1 MSKTVKVTYN
11 SNTLETVITVDG
23 KEFDTSRI
31 NGREIADWAYPFMM
45 RKVKW
50 NGFYE
55 EMVEALDGEKEFNL
69 VFDGPDEALEELKE
83 AWEDAPV
90 HIIEESE
97 ISPAVIIEYNAD
109 TLTTNITVNG
119 QPFDTSRINGRE
131 IEDWVYPFQIR
142 KVKWNGIFEELSV
155 VVDSEN
161 FTIEFVGDE
170 KWIDILREECP
181 ENITIYLGEKN
192 ADKNGMDVGE
202 EVTSDN
208 CILLSGLCAELINI
222 KKDLFSKLCSE
233 LIQRRYYIACIDE
246 KFPDLAVA
254 RANEIKI
261 KRNENIEIIESVA
274 RQLEDSYWYRFSL
287 RSIPYDFGKK
297 YANELRELADKMQK
311 EYPLLSAD
319 EFYQEGKKLY
329 DCKEFEQ
336 AVYCFNRAADMGN
349 KLSLKSLGECY
360 FYGNGVKKSLSKAYK
375 WYKKASEQISN
386 DADVMYMMGYCY
398 NNSIGVT
405 ADLNEAI
412 KWYTKAANV
421 GHKEA
426 KTALQEAQTKL
437 EEESCYKK
445 AVPIQEEN
453 KKTESAEELYH
464 QADVCDDEEE
474 AFRLLKKSADLGY
487 AEAQCL
493 IGQFYYL
500 GEIVDEDD
508 EQAYNYF
515 KKAAEQ
521 NNAEAQYWMGELY
534 YNGYGVK
541 EDESEA
547 VKWYRKSANNGF
559 ADAMLSLGDCYFY
572 GEGVKENIQEAI
584 SWYKKGADKGDF
596 GCQYA
601 LANCYWNG
609 NGVKENKGL
618 AFSLF
623 EKSAEQGYALANN
636 KLGLIYDEG
645 EYKKADVNKA
655 IEYYQRAADA
665 GLAVAMYN
673 LGVNLY
679 IEMNDVDNAIEW
691 LEKALEAGHENAQ
704 EMLDRIENETSD
716 YDSFDDEKG
725 TEYYQKASDLRERDY
740 EERWKDYDEDFEMC
754 DDNEE
759 SIDYN
764 EGICK
769 DFEEDFEEDFEK
781 DRCLM
786 LEENEIITEEEFL
799 RVMATFI
806 KPDCLEKIIDFFKR
820 YTSAKIDE
828 YNKLEKYID
837 EFFDLEIEIVDDN
850 DDVSEDIAI
859 DFVSRLK
866 TGMKY
871 NENIITQTLGWFCN
885 SVLKQ
890 IINRN
895 EKEFQNE
902 MLYLKSVYPKLK
914 NLIEELKKDFDS
926 NCDKI
931 LEFIKETDDNSPEE
945 SCIIPHALFYYFNSA
960 NDKNYN
966 KLNEIKKQ
974 DKKTSTAS
982 TVGTAVAGG
991 LLSFIPVVGVPLA
1004 LGAGVGIGHLTGKS
1018 TGDKYEME
1026 FRKFSNKVRDFFYH
1040 FSIVYIMWLVSDKI
1054 LDELKSEAEEEAG
1067 LNSSDLDFYNK
1078 DNFFDEI

>member
-69 VFDGPDEALEELKE
+69 VFDGPDGALEELKE

-97 ISPAVIIEYNAD
+97 KSPAVIIEYNAD

-170 KWIDILREECP
+170 KWINILREKCP
-181 ENITIYLGEKN
+181 ENITI
-192 ADKNGMDVGE
+192 
-202 EVTSDN
+202 
-208 CILLSGLCAELINI
+208 CLS
-222 KKDLFSKLCSE
+222 
-233 LIQRRYYIACIDE
+233 
-246 KFPDLAVA
+246 
-254 RANEIKI
+254 
-261 KRNENIEIIESVA
+261 
-274 RQLEDSYWYRFSL
+274 
-287 RSIPYDFGKK
+287 
-297 YANELRELADKMQK
+297 
-311 EYPLLSAD
+311 
-319 EFYQEGKKLY
+319 
-329 DCKEFEQ
+329 
-336 AVYCFNRAADMGN
+336 
-349 KLSLKSLGECY
+349 
-360 FYGNGVKKSLSKAYK
+360 
-375 WYKKASEQISN
+375 
-386 DADVMYMMGYCY
+386 
-398 NNSIGVT
+398 

-412 KWYTKAANV
+412 KWYTKAANA

-437 EEESCYKK
+437 EEESCYTK

-508 EQAYNYF
+508 EQAYNYY

-572 GEGVKENIQEAI
+572 GEGVKKNIQEAI
-584 SWYKKGADKGDF
+584 SWYKKGADKGDS

-665 GLAVAMYN
+665 ELAVAMYN
-673 LGVNLY
+673 LGANLY
-679 IEMNDVDNAIEW
+679 IEMNDVDKAIEW
-691 LEKALEAGHENAQ
+691 LEKALEAGYENAQ
-704 EMLDRIENETSD
+704 EMLDRIDDETNGFVADEEEMEIDLSDEYGLEIDFDEPLDVFYDIKEHEDYRCFFKNKNNLYPYGNNIEKNFVYSLFFYIDVESGDGIINIMNAVDNYVKTGETEYQSATDFFNTLTGFFELSEENDTEDRRAKKARMIVDKLYSYDATNSMIKVLEDVCETVEEMRDFVNGKYNDMDDFSDNMEDLELYQIYYKMSVEKYSETAEVLGYYNDRLYELLKEIKSNMRDNKNKIFSYFNEVGDYIIKVLHFKLDFADAWYECQVERYEQDVKSSNIKGNVAAFVGGFSIIGAKKGIDYANKLDNELSEQFDNIRFNYAELCKGIIYLSIIMLAFENISGLAFNLLVDD
-716 YDSFDDEKG
+716 YD
-725 TEYYQKASDLRERDY
+725 
-740 EERWKDYDEDFEMC
+740 
-754 DDNEE
+754 
-759 SIDYN
+759 I
-764 EGICK
+764 
-769 DFEEDFEEDFEK
+769 EED
-781 DRCLM
+781 
-786 LEENEIITEEEFL
+786 EN
-799 RVMATFI
+799 
-806 KPDCLEKIIDFFKR
+806 DFF
-820 YTSAKIDE
+820 D
-828 YNKLEKYID
+828 
-837 EFFDLEIEIVDDN
+837 
-850 DDVSEDIAI
+850 
-859 DFVSRLK
+859 
-866 TGMKY
+866 
-871 NENIITQTLGWFCN
+871 
-885 SVLKQ
+885 Q
-890 IINRN
+890 I
-895 EKEFQNE
+895 
-902 MLYLKSVYPKLK
+902 
-914 NLIEELKKDFDS
+914 
-926 NCDKI
+926 
-931 LEFIKETDDNSPEE
+931 
-945 SCIIPHALFYYFNSA
+945 
-960 NDKNYN
+960 
-966 KLNEIKKQ
+966 
-974 DKKTSTAS
+974 
-982 TVGTAVAGG
+982 
-991 LLSFIPVVGVPLA
+991 
-1004 LGAGVGIGHLTGKS
+1004 
-1018 TGDKYEME
+1018 
-1026 FRKFSNKVRDFFYH
+1026 
-1040 FSIVYIMWLVSDKI
+1040 
-1054 LDELKSEAEEEAG
+1054 
-1067 LNSSDLDFYNK
+1067 
-1078 DNFFDEI
+1078 